1 MKLNWEEI
9 PETLFDYHCG
19 GWFISPQVFPGLCT
33 RRKPPPVSAS
43 LQGAL
48 VQWLDGAAD
57 RRGAEA
63 GWGKN
68 FAAECRG
75 VVAVMP
81 TRSWGPNLCSGSFCS
96 VPTCCQGRSGSL
108 GVHTAGTQTFGPPL
122 FHMSRPFSFSVI
134 SSHRPLSPLC
144 PKWPFSLFRLLF
156 FFHSVYPDLCVFLPP
171 IQILLDSDLSCPLLQ
186 LHYLTQLWA
195 HTGCSI
201 NSPWMKDEYH
211 LEITHSPLLKV

>member
-1 MKLNWEEI
+1 MGSEKDCLWIFTLHTKSLLFLETNKMKLNWEEI

-33 RRKPPPVSAS
+33 RRKPPLVSAS

-57 RRGAEA
+57 RRGPEA

-75 VVAVMP
+75 VLAVMP

-108 GVHTAGTQTFGPPL
+108 GRAHGRNPNTRAAVVSHEQTVQL
-122 FHMSRPFSFSVI
+122 QCHLLIQASLTS
-134 SSHRPLSPLC
+134 L
-144 PKWPFSLFRLLF
+144 PKVAIF
-156 FFHSVYPDLCVFLPP
+156 F
-171 IQILLDSDLSCPLLQ
+171 I
-186 LHYLTQLWA
+186 
-195 HTGCSI
+195 
-201 NSPWMKDEYH
+201 
-211 LEITHSPLLKV
+211 